1 MCVCIYMYMYIYI
14 FYELLWCIF
23 DWPNWILIKKA
34 WFIKKKKYIFKKKK
48 TQPNR
53 DGFRILSF
61 FFFFNTRLARNFFFL
76 IFY

>member
-34 WFIKKKKYIFKKKK
+34 WFIKKKKYIF
-48 TQPNR
+48 
-53 DGFRILSF
+53 
-61 FFFFNTRLARNFFFL
+61 
-76 IFY
+76 